1 MRQWL
6 ANVVEF
12 WGFLVRRFLD
22 DKGLDSAA
30 SLTYTTLFAVVPTM
44 TVTFSIISMVPAFHE
59 LGGELQNF
67 IFRNF
72 VPSTGATLL
81 SYLTA
86 FSEQARQL
94 TWVGVIFLVVTALM
108 MMLTIEK
115 AFNTIWRVR
124 QPRRGVSSFLIYWA
138 ILSLGPLLLGAGFAI
153 STYVA
158 SLAMLAGPDAL
169 FDVAWLIRSA
179 PLLLEIAAFTLLY
192 AVVPNTRVPLRH
204 ALAGGLFSALL
215 VEAAK
220 KLFSLYVGAFP
231 TYQLIYGAF
240 ATVPLFLLWIY
251 VCWLIVLLGA
261 ELACNLSSP
270 RAWRARPLPRL
281 LAALGV
287 LRILQDRQRKG
298 ATLRYRQL
306 RREGWPLPEEEWH
319 EILAFLQRERLV
331 CPTTGNAWVL
341 CRDLNSYPLE
351 RLLARSPW
359 SLPPLQTLP
368 ETLPEPWYP
377 DLRAGLLE
385 LEQARE
391 AIFHGNLGD
400 WLSAG
405 HEETR

>member
-179 PLLLEIAAFTLLY
+179 PLLLEVAAFTLLY

-391 AIFHGNLGD
+391 VIFHGNLGD

>member
-6 ANVVEF
+6 ANVMEF

-179 PLLLEIAAFTLLY
+179 PLLLEVAAFTLLY

>member
-6 ANVVEF
+6 ANAAEF
-12 WGFLVRRFLD
+12 WKFLLRRFLD
-22 DKGLDSAA
+22 DRGLESAA

-44 TVTFSIISMVPAFHE
+44 TVTFSIISLVPAFHD

-81 SYLTA
+81 SYLQA

-94 TWVGVIFLVVTALM
+94 TWLGVLFLVVTALM
-108 MMLTIEK
+108 MMLTIEQ

-138 ILSLGPLLLGAGFAI
+138 ILSLGPLLPGAGFAI

-158 SLAMLAGPDAL
+158 SFSMLAGPDAL
-169 FDVAWLIRSA
+169 FDVTWLIRVA

-192 AVVPNTRVPLRH
+192 AVVPNTRVPVRH
-204 ALAGGLFSALL
+204 ALLGGLFAALL

-220 KLFSLYVGAFP
+220 KLFSLYVSAFP

-261 ELACNLSSP
+261 ELACNLSST
-270 RAWRARPLPRL
+270 RAWRTRPLPML
-281 LAALGV
+281 LAMLGV
-287 LRILQDRQRKG
+287 LRVLRDRQRKG
-298 ATLRYRQL
+298 TTLRYRQL

-319 EILAFLQRERLV
+319 EILAFLQRERLI
-331 CPTTGNAWVL
+331 CPTHRNAWVL
-341 CRDLNSYPLE
+341 CRDLDAYPLE
-351 RLLARSPW
+351 HLLARSPW
-359 SLPPLQTLP
+359 GLPPLHRLP

-377 DLRAGLLE
+377 ALRNGLAE

-391 AIFHGNLGD
+391 GIFHGNLGD
-400 WLSAG
+400 WLSANREG
-405 HEETR
+405 KA

>member
-6 ANVVEF
+6 ANVAEF
-12 WGFLVRRFLD
+12 WRFLFRRFLD
-22 DKGLDSAA
+22 DNGLDSAA

-44 TVTFSIISMVPAFHE
+44 TVTFSVISMVPAFRE
-59 LGGELQNF
+59 LGGELQSF

-81 SYLTA
+81 SYLQA

-94 TWVGVIFLVVTALM
+94 TWLGVLFLVVTALM
-108 MMLTIEK
+108 MMLTIEQ

-158 SLAMLAGPDAL
+158 SLSLLAGPDAL
-169 FDVAWLIRSA
+169 FDVTWLIRIA
-179 PLLLEIAAFTLLY
+179 PLLLEVAAFTLLY
-192 AVVPNTRVPLRH
+192 AVVPNTRVPVRH
-204 ALAGGLFSALL
+204 ALLGGLFSALL

-220 KLFSLYVGAFP
+220 KLFSLYVSAFP
-231 TYQLIYGAF
+231 AYQLIYGAF

-261 ELACNLSSP
+261 ELACNLSST
-270 RAWRARPLPRL
+270 RAWRTRPLPRL
-281 LAALGV
+281 LALLGV
-287 LRILQDRQRKG
+287 LRIFQDRQRTG
-298 ATLRYRQL
+298 ATLRHAQL

-319 EILAFLQRERLV
+319 EILGFLQREHLV
-331 CPTTGNAWVL
+331 CRTAGNAWVL
-341 CRDLNSYPLE
+341 CRDLNAYPLD

-359 SLPPLQTLP
+359 VLPALQSLPEELP
-368 ETLPEPWYP
+368 EGWYP
-377 DLRAGLLE
+377 ALRDGLAE
-385 LEQARE
+385 LERARE
-391 AIFHGNLGD
+391 DIFHGNLGD

-405 HEETR
+405 REERT